1 MIHNYL
7 RQDGFRICV
16 FIATN
21 ALLCNF
27 LPPSEMLA
35 DKPKLRY
42 CYEVVIDLM
51 AGFAL
56 NWRER
61 LPSLNRQFPGFR
73 RMLRHKYRN
82 WQQTRFD
89 NERR

>member
-1 MIHNYL
+1 MKALLWNDFSRLCI
-7 RQDGFRICV
+7 
-16 FIATN
+16 FIAAN
-21 ALLCNF
+21 AFISNF
-27 LPPSEMLA
+27 WPPSEMLSNN
-35 DKPKLRY
+35 PRLQY
-42 CYEVVIDLM
+42 WYETLIDLN